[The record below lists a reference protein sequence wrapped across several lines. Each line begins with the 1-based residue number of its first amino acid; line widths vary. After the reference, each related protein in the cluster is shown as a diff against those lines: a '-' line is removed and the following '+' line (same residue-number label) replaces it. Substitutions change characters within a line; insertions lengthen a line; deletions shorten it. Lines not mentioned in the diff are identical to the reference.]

1 MESSVEELGNLKYAI
16 SLEISLEEIKP
27 TYDAVYKQLKK
38 TRLNGFRPGKHP
50 KGWLEKRFK
59 SAMQQE
65 AVDRVIPSFMDGAL
79 KNHSLKPVTVPVIQ
93 QMEFDLRRPLSATLH
108 FEIAPKLPQ
117 LDYGKI
123 LLTRAKVEDVKNIEI
138 EDEMELL
145 LEREEYLEPKL
156 GKDIKVEKD
165 DWVLID
171 YIGTLEGKEFTGST
185 AKELQFK
192 IGGTEYKEF
201 HAALIGMKSGEEKD
215 SIIELSES
223 FAENEG
229 KKADIIIKLSSI
241 LTARR
246 PEMDENFFKKFG
258 VVNKKELNEKIIEN
272 IESRKKA
279 ELQTG
284 YRMQVGSQLTGLY
297 DDFVL
302 PEELIKL
309 GKERVDTELKE
320 ESEKKEITEEEIEKK
335 REEGYENAKMD
346 LRMKFILDSVR
357 EHEKLEFD
365 EKEAAGEFFNLA
377 QITGQDPDKLIQSPF
392 GRNMYQRI
400 FIRKQGD
407 ATLDRIVARVFG
419 DPVEETTSTLG
430 GHVHDE
436 HCDHDHS

>member
-1 MESSVEELGNLKYAI
+1 MESSVEELGDLKYSIA
-16 SLEISLEEIKP
+16 LEIPLEEIKP
-27 TYDAVYKQLKK
+27 TYDAVYKELKK
-38 TRLNGFRPGKHP
+38 TRLNGFRPGKYP
-50 KGWLEKRFK
+50 KGWLDKRFK

-65 AVDRVIPSFMDGAL
+65 AVDRVIPAFMESAL
-79 KNHSLKPVTVPVIQ
+79 ENHSLKPVTVPVIH
-93 QMEFDLRRPLSATLH
+93 QMDFDRKSPLSATLH

-123 LLTRAKVEDVKNIEI
+123 LLTRKELEEVKADEI
-138 EDEMELL
+138 DDELELMMQ
-145 LEREEYLEPKL
+145 REEYLEPKS
-156 GKDIKVEKD
+156 GNDIKVENE

-171 YIGTLEGKEFTGST
+171 YSGTIEGKEFTGSI

-201 HAALIGMKSGEEKD
+201 HDAMIGMGSDEEKEAV
-215 SIIELSES
+215 IELSEH
-223 FAENEG
+223 FDENEG
-229 KKADIIIKLSSI
+229 KKADFRIKLTGIS
-241 LTARR
+241 TAKR
-246 PEMDENFFKKFG
+246 PEMDEDFFKKFG
-258 VVNKKELNEKIIEN
+258 VANEKELKEKIAEN

-279 ELQTG
+279 ELQSE

-302 PEELIKL
+302 PEELMKL
-309 GKERVDTELKE
+309 GKERVDTELE
-320 ESEKKEITEEEIEKK
+320 EASPKKQITEAEKQKK
-335 REEGYENAKMD
+335 RQEGYENARMD
-346 LRMKFILDSVR
+346 LRMKFILDSIR
-357 EHEKLEFD
+357 EHEKLKFD

-377 QITGQDPDKLIQSPF
+377 QITGQAPDELIQTPF

-419 DPVEETTSTLG
+419 DPVEDAPTTAED
-430 GHVHDE
+430 HVHDE